1 MSTVNIFGEI
11 GVDFTA
17 QDMAKFLDFANDP
30 TITVN
35 IASGGG
41 SAFQGLMIYDLLI
54 QSKKTIH
61 TKVVGLAGS
70 AASVIFMSGNTRE
83 MTVGGMVMVHNSWA
97 NFSGNAE
104 EVKKKLG
111 TLEAIDARMTA
122 IFKSKTNLEDDKIKE
137 LLAAETFIGVDE
149 ALSLGFATGIADTE
163 TIAACIDLYNKT
175 KKEPVKMA
183 TEEETKEAGF
193 LAHMMAYFKKDEPK
207 AMDEDESKEEEKAAS
222 EDEDVEVEEEKESE
236 KAMEDGEEKEPKSM
250 DEEEDEEKAMD
261 EDDPKKM
268 KAEIAALTA
277 KLAEAEAKAVSE
289 EDAKAE
295 LDKAGIIFD
304 AMSENRVTM
313 HEAKN
318 LFAKSAD
325 EVSAAIKEVSA
336 NATGRG
342 KTEEPKEDANASVY
356 EEYQSLEGSDKT
368 AFFASHK
375 EEIIKQMNT
384 EK

>member
-1 MSTVNIFGEI
+1 MSTLNIFGEI

-17 QDMAKFLDFANDP
+17 QDMAKFLDFNNDP
-30 TITVN
+30 VITVN

-54 QSKKTIH
+54 QSRRTIQ

-70 AASVIFMSGNTRE
+70 AASVIFMAGDTRE

-122 IFKSKTNLEDDKIKE
+122 IFKSKTDLEDEKIKE
-137 LLAAETFIGVDE
+137 LLAAETFIGVEE
-149 ALSLGFATGIADTE
+149 AMQLGFATGIADTE
-163 TIAACIDLYNKT
+163 SIAACIDLYNKT

-193 LAHMMAYFKKDEPK
+193 LSHMMAYFKKDEPK
-207 AMDEDESKEEEKAAS
+207 AEAKAEDEEEVVEEEEKAM
-222 EDEDVEVEEEKESE
+222 EEE
-236 KAMEDGEEKEPKSM
+236 PKK
-250 DEEEDEEKAMD
+250 DDEEKAMD
-261 EDDPKKM
+261 EDEGEKEEPKSM
-268 KAEIAALTA
+268 EDDEEEEDLKAQVKALTE
-277 KLAEAEAKAVSE
+277 KLAAAEAKAQSE
-289 EDAKAE
+289 EEIKAE
-295 LDKAGIIFD
+295 VDKAGIILD
-304 AMSENRVTM
+304 AMSDNSITM

-318 LFAKSAD
+318 LFAKSGLD
-325 EVSAAIKEVSA
+325 VSAALKEVES

-342 KTEEPKEDANASVY
+342 KTEEPKEDAKCSVY
-356 EEYQSLEGSDKT
+356 EEYQSLEGNDKT
-368 AFFASHK
+368 SFFAK
-375 EEIIKQMNT
+375 NKDEIIKQMNT

>member
-17 QDMAKFLDFANDP
+17 QDMAKFLDFANGP
-30 TITVN
+30 VITVN

-70 AASVIFMSGNTRE
+70 AASVIFMAGNTRE

-137 LLAAETFIGVDE
+137 LLAAESFIGVDE
-149 ALSLGFATGIADTE
+149 AISLGFATGVADTE

-183 TEEETKEAGF
+183 TEEETKEAGL
-193 LAHMMAYFKKDEPK
+193 LAHIMAYFKKDEPR
-207 AMDEDESKEEEKAAS
+207 AMEEDESKEDEEKAM
-222 EDEDVEVEEEKESE
+222 DDEEKEEE
-236 KAMEDGEEKEPKSM
+236 KAMEEEGEEKEPKSM
-250 DEEEDEEKAMD
+250 EEDEEKEEA
-261 EDDPKKM
+261 
-268 KAEIAALTA
+268 KAESDEEEKEEDLKARVVELEA
-277 KLAEAEAKAVSE
+277 KLAEAEAKAQSE
-289 EDAKAE
+289 EEVQAE
-295 LDKAGIIFD
+295 LGKSGIILD
-304 AMSENRVTM
+304 AMSDKKITM

-318 LFAKSAD
+318 LFAKSASD
-325 EVSAAIKEVSA
+325 VSAALEGVSS

-342 KTEEPKEDANASVY
+342 KTEEPKEDPNASVY
-356 EEYQSLEGSDKT
+356 ETYQSLQGNAKT
-368 AFFASHK
+368 EFFSNNRD
-375 EEIIKQMNT
+375 EIIKQMNT

>member
-1 MSTVNIFGEI
+1 MATVNIFGEI

-17 QDMAKFLDFANDP
+17 QDMAQFLDFNSSP
-30 TITVN
+30 VITVN

-54 QSKKTIH
+54 QSKKTVQ

-70 AASVIFMSGNTRE
+70 AASVIFMAGATRE

-122 IFKSKTNLEDDKIKE
+122 IFKSKTALEDEKIKE
-137 LLAAETFIGVDE
+137 LLAAESFIGVEE
-149 ALSLGFATGIADTE
+149 AMALGFATGIADTE
-163 TIAACIDLYNKT
+163 SIAACINLYNET

-193 LAHMMAYFKKDEPK
+193 LSHMMAYFKKDEPK
-207 AMDEDESKEEEKAAS
+207 SEVKAEDEEEV
-222 EDEDVEVEEEKESE
+222 VEEEEKE
-236 KAMEDGEEKEPKSM
+236 EPKSM
-250 DEEEDEEKAMD
+250 GEEPKKDEEEKAMD
-261 EDDPKKM
+261 EDEGEKEEPKSMEDDKDE
-268 KAEIAALTA
+268 EIAALKS
-277 KLAEAEAKAVSE
+277 KLAAAEAKAQSE
-289 EDAKAE
+289 EEVKAE
-295 LDKAGIIFD
+295 LAKAGVILD
-304 AMSENRVTM
+304 AISEDKITM
-313 HEAKN
+313 HEGKN
-318 LFAKSAD
+318 LFAKSALD
-325 EVSAAIKEVSA
+325 VSAALKEVSS

-342 KTEEPKEDANASVY
+342 KTEEPKEDAKCSVY
-356 EEYQSLEGSDKT
+356 EEFQSLEGNEQSL
-368 AFFASHK
+368 FFAK
-375 EEIIKQMNT
+375 NKDEIIKQMNT